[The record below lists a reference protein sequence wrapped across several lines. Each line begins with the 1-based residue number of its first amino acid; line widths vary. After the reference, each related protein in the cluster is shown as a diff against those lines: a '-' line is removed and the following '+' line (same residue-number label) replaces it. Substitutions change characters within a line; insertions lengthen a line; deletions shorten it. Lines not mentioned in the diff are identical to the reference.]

1 MGAASVAL
9 IANDLEL
16 VGRKGGDSRPK
27 SPYEAPDNLQSTATA
42 KILIAVGEGEFEGT
56 PSAQDI
62 YLDNTPLADA
72 AGNLNFPGVRWEWR
86 PGSVE
91 QSHIPGIPNVENETT
106 VNVELRS
113 DASFVR
119 ALSNTQLSA
128 ARLRFAWPMLQ
139 RQTDDGVYGYRIE
152 YAVDVATDGG
162 AYVEVLREAVD
173 GKTTT
178 RYERSRRID
187 LPKAESGWQ
196 LRVRRLTGNQN
207 NNRVAD
213 TMVIAGLSEVID
225 AKLRYPNTALL
236 FIEFSAEQFTN
247 IPAVTVKCKARKFQ
261 VPSNYD
267 PDTRTYSGVWD
278 GTFKNAWTNN
288 PAWITYGLC
297 VNDRFGLGRRIKP
310 WMVDKWELYR
320 IAQYC
325 DQLVDDGKG
334 GKEPR
339 FLCDLNLQA
348 KAEAWV
354 LLRDIAAIYRGMS
367 YWSQGQLMSQ
377 ADMPRETDFDYVF
390 TRGNVVDGKFTYGS
404 GSARTRYS
412 RALVSFDNPD
422 NNYDTDVVPVTDKR
436 LQRRYGD
443 RPVELSAIGCTRQS
457 EAQRRGK
464 WVLLTNTQDR
474 TVNFKTGMEG
484 RIPLPGY
491 VIPVAD
497 SMLAGREIGGRISAV
512 AGRVITLDRD
522 TQVKPGD
529 RLILNLPSGKAEGRT
544 VRLVAGRQV
553 TVTTDYSEAPA
564 SQLVWAIDADDL
576 RIQLYRVMK
585 VARDT
590 DGNYTIDALQYEPSK
605 FDAIDTGAR
614 LETRPISVVPISS
627 IEAPASVAITAFHSL
642 DQGIAINTMTIA
654 WPSVSGAVAYDV
666 EWRKDSGNWIRL
678 PRTGAL
684 SVDVVGIYTGGYV
697 ARVRAV
703 SAWDVSSIWR
713 ESMQTQLEGK
723 TGAPPALASLATT
736 PLVFGIGLKWL
747 FPEGVEDTQRT
758 EVEYANNATGQNAL
772 KLGDFA
778 YPQSEHELHGLGAGR
793 RFWFRARLVDRTG
806 NVGAWTAW
814 VDGISSTDTSAYDEY
829 FSGLINDSAL
839 GQQLAERIDLIDGDG
854 DGSVNQRIEE
864 ARQALEEQI
873 GDIVDGLA
881 YNPASTYAAGD
892 TVRGVA
898 GSAGGRR
905 LYQATQTVPINT
917 PPPNADYWLDVGQVV
932 ESANGIAL
940 QVEKNTADIG
950 VLDGQVTA
958 QASKVEALRAAYRED
973 DGAVDLEN
981 ALNGWDSA
989 ANYAQEVKVR
999 SRQNQALVSRVTS
1012 LSSEVGENKAAL
1024 TTLEQTVATD
1034 REATATQLE
1043 QLETSV
1049 GGNTT
1054 KIQQEAE
1061 ARANADEALGKR
1073 VDQVTATVGEAA
1085 TQASLREEQEARA
1098 DADSALARAVQEV
1111 QVVAG
1116 DASAAVQVTSQAL
1129 ASLEGDLSTM
1139 WSVKLQIAQ
1148 GGLYEWAGFGLGLE
1162 EQEGVVQS
1170 TFAIRANLFSILN
1183 ATGGGAVAPF
1193 VVQNGQT
1200 IISSAVIGDATIS
1213 WLKIGDDVQ
1222 STNYVA
1228 GESGWRLSKAGGIE
1242 FNGTV
1247 AGQGRMSIN
1256 NQVLQ
1261 VFDSNGRLRVRLGL
1275 F

>member
-1 MGAASVAL
+1 MGAASVAV
-9 IANDLEL
+9 IADDLEL
-16 VGRKGGDSRPK
+16 IGRKGGESKPK

-42 KILIAVGEGEFEGT
+42 KILIAVGEGEFEGVPT
-56 PSAQDI
+56 AQDI
-62 YLDNTPLADA
+62 FLDNTPLADA

-267 PDTRTYSGVWD
+267 SETRTYSGVWD

-354 LLRDIAAIYRGMS
+354 LLRDIAAIYRGMT

-474 TVNFKTGMEG
+474 TVNFKTGLEG

-497 SMLAGREIGGRISAV
+497 SLLAGREIGGRISAV

-522 TQVKPGD
+522 AQVKPGD

-564 SQLVWAIDADDL
+564 PQLVWAIDAEDL

-585 VARDT
+585 VARDA

-723 TGAPPALASLATT
+723 IGAPPALASLATT

-758 EVEYANNATGQNAL
+758 EVEYANNATGQNAS

-778 YPQSEHELHGLGAGR
+778 YPQSEHELHGLAAGT

-806 NVGAWTAW
+806 NVGAWSSW
-814 VDGISSTDTSAYDEY
+814 VDGISSTDTNAYDEY
-829 FSGLINDSAL
+829 FKERINNTAL
-839 GQQLAERIDLIDGDG
+839 GKQLADRIDLIDGNG
-854 DGSVNQRIEE
+854 AGSVNERIEE
-864 ARQALEEQI
+864 AREALEQQI
-873 GDIVDGLA
+873 GDIVDGMA
-881 YNPASTYAAGD
+881 YNPSSTYAAGD
-892 TVRGVA
+892 TVRGVP
-898 GSAGGRR
+898 GGPGGRR
-905 LYQATQTVPINT
+905 LYQATRAVPLNT
-917 PPPNADYWLDVGQVV
+917 PPPDGQYWLDVGQVV

-940 QVEKNTADIG
+940 QVEKNTADISE
-950 VLDGQVTA
+950 LDGQVTA

-973 DGAVDLEN
+973 DGAGDLEN
-981 ALNGWDSA
+981 ALIGWDSA

-999 SRQNQALVSRVTS
+999 SRQNQAMVSRVTS

-1054 KIQQEAE
+1054 KIQEESQ
-1061 ARANADEALGKR
+1061 ARATADEALGTR
-1073 VDQVTATVGEAA
+1073 LEQVSATAAGAA
-1085 TQASLREEQEARA
+1085 TQAALVEEQQARA
-1098 DADSALARAVQEV
+1098 DADSALATSVQQV
-1111 QVVAG
+1111 QAVAG
-1116 DASAAVQVTSQAL
+1116 ETSAAVKITAEAL
-1129 ASLEGDLSTM
+1129 AELNGKVMASLGLKVAINENDQLYVASMGLSIEDGDEGMQSQILFLADRIAFLNSINGEATPM
-1139 WSVKLQIAQ
+1139 FTLQGGQAFFNSALFDRATIAQ
-1148 GGLYEWAGFGLGLE
+1148 LIVSGQLRSPNYIAGQSGILLDFVTGYSE
-1162 EQEGVVQS
+1162 NNGV
-1170 TFAIRANLFSILN
+1170 
-1183 ATGGGAVAPF
+1183 GGAGRRAE
-1193 VVQNGQT
+1193 T
-1200 IISSAVIGDATIS
+1200 STSSRWYDA
-1213 WLKIGDDVQ
+1213 
-1222 STNYVA
+1222 
-1228 GESGWRLSKAGGIE
+1228 
-1242 FNGTV
+1242 
-1247 AGQGRMSIN
+1247 
-1256 NQVLQ
+1256 
-1261 VFDSNGRLRVRLGL
+1261 NGRLRIKIEV
-1275 F
+1275 

>member
-1 MGAASVAL
+1 MGAAREAVVG
-9 IANDLEL
+9 DHLEL
-16 VGRKGGDSRPK
+16 SGRKGGESKPK

-56 PSAQDI
+56 PTAQNI
-62 YLDNTPLADA
+62 FLDNTPLADA

-113 DASFVR
+113 DTAFVR

-128 ARLRFAWPMLQ
+128 VRLRFAWPALQ
-139 RQTDDGVYGYRIE
+139 RQDSEGNLGGYRIE

-162 AYVEVLREAVD
+162 AYVEALREAVD

-187 LPKAESGWQ
+187 LPKAETGWQ
-196 LRVRRLTGNQN
+196 LRVRRLTANQN
-207 NNRVAD
+207 NNRIAD
-213 TMVIAGLSEVID
+213 TMIIAGLSEVID

-267 PDTRTYSGVWD
+267 SETRTYSGVWD

-334 GKEPR
+334 GQEPR

-354 LLRDIAAIYRGMS
+354 LLRDIAAIYRGMT

-497 SMLAGREIGGRISAV
+497 SLLAGREIGGRIAAV

-544 VRLVAGRQV
+544 VRLVAGRHV
-553 TVTTDYSEAPA
+553 TVTTDYSEVPAP
-564 SQLVWAIDADDL
+564 QLVWAIDADDL

-590 DGNYTIDALQYEPSK
+590 DGNYTIDALQYEPTK

-703 SAWDVSSIWR
+703 SAWEVSSIWR

-736 PLVFGIGLKWL
+736 PLIFGIGLKWL

-778 YPQSEHELHGLGAGR
+778 YPQSEHELHGLAAGV

-814 VDGISSTDTSAYDEY
+814 VEGISSTDVSAYDAY
-829 FSGLINDSAL
+829 FAGKINRTAL
-839 GQQLAERIDLIDGDG
+839 GQYLGEKIDLID
-854 DGSVNQRIEE
+854 E
-864 ARQALEEQI
+864 LEREI
-873 GDIVDGLA
+873 GELSDALA
-881 YNPASTYAAGD
+881 YDPTQTYVAGD
-892 TVRGVA
+892 TVRG
-898 GSAGGRR
+898 GPGGRR
-905 LYQATQTVPINT
+905 LYQALDDVPAET
-917 PPPNADYWLDVGQVV
+917 PPPAADYWLDIGQVV
-932 ESANGIAL
+932 QDANGLAQ
-940 QVEKNTADIG
+940 QVQKNTAGLSEI
-950 VLDGQVTA
+950 DGKVTA
-958 QASKVEALRAAYRED
+958 QATSLDSLRAAWRD
-973 DGAVDLEN
+973 DNADGDLEG
-981 ALNGWDSA
+981 ALQAWDSTA
-989 ANYAQEVKVR
+989 KFAQEVKVR
-999 SRQNQALVSRVTS
+999 ATQNESLVQRLTTLDSKVGENAASITELERTVATDLVAVAEQVQELQA
-1012 LSSEVGENKAAL
+1012 EVGEN
-1024 TTLEQTVATD
+1024 
-1034 REATATQLE
+1034 
-1043 QLETSV
+1043 
-1049 GGNTT
+1049 
-1054 KIQQEAE
+1054 
-1061 ARANADEALGKR
+1061 
-1073 VDQVTATVGEAA
+1073 
-1085 TQASLREEQEARA
+1085 
-1098 DADSALARAVQEV
+1098 
-1111 QVVAG
+1111 
-1116 DASAAVQVTSQAL
+1116 SAAVQVVAKAQADI
-1129 ASLEGDLSTM
+1129 EGGLSTM
-1139 WSVKLQIAQ
+1139 WAVKLQVAQ
-1148 GGLYEWAGFGLGLE
+1148 GGLYEWAGFGLGIE

-1222 STNYVA
+1222 SSDYVA
-1228 GESGWRLSKAGGIE
+1228 GQRGWRLSKGGSIE
-1242 FNGTV
+1242 FNGVVSGGGRLTV
-1247 AGQGRMSIN
+1247 T
-1256 NQVLQ
+1256 NQLIQ
-1261 VFDSNGRLRVRLGL
+1261 VFDPNGTLRVRLGI
-1275 F
+1275 FP

>member
-1 MGAASVAL
+1 MGAAREAVAG
-9 IANDLEL
+9 DHLEL
-16 VGRKGGDSRPK
+16 SGRKGGESKPK

-56 PSAQDI
+56 PTAQNI
-62 YLDNTPLADA
+62 FLDNTPLADA

-113 DASFVR
+113 DTAFVR

-128 ARLRFAWPMLQ
+128 VRLRFAWPALQ
-139 RQTDDGVYGYRIE
+139 RQDSEGNLGGYRIE

-162 AYVEVLREAVD
+162 AYVEALREAVD

-187 LPKAESGWQ
+187 LPKAETGWQ
-196 LRVRRLTGNQN
+196 LRVRRLTANQN
-207 NNRVAD
+207 NNRIAD
-213 TMVIAGLSEVID
+213 TMIIAGLSEVID

-267 PDTRTYSGVWD
+267 PETRTYSGVWD

-334 GKEPR
+334 GQEPR

-354 LLRDIAAIYRGMS
+354 LLRDIAAIYRGMT

-474 TVNFKTGMEG
+474 TVNFKTGLEG

-497 SMLAGREIGGRISAV
+497 SLLAGREIGGRISAV
-512 AGRVITLDRD
+512 AGRVVTLDRD

-564 SQLVWAIDADDL
+564 PQLVWAIDADDL

-666 EWRKDSGNWIRL
+666 EWRKDSGNWIRM

-684 SVDVVGIYTGGYV
+684 SVDVVGIYSGGYV

-713 ESMQTQLEGK
+713 DSMQTQLEGK
-723 TGAPPALASLATT
+723 TGAPPALASLTTT
-736 PLVFGIGLKWL
+736 PLIFGIGLKWL

-778 YPQSEHELHGLGAGR
+778 YPQSEHELHGLAAGV

-814 VDGISSTDTSAYDEY
+814 VDGISSTDVSAYDAY
-829 FSGLINDSAL
+829 FAGKINRTAL
-839 GQQLAERIDLIDGDG
+839 GQYLGDKIDLID
-854 DGSVNQRIEE
+854 E
-864 ARQALEEQI
+864 LEREI
-873 GDIVDGLA
+873 SELSDALA
-881 YNPASTYAAGD
+881 YDPAQTYVAGD
-892 TVRGVA
+892 TVRG
-898 GSAGGRR
+898 GPGGRR
-905 LYQATQTVPINT
+905 LYQALDDVPVDT
-917 PPPNADYWLDVGQVV
+917 PPPAAEYWLDIGQVV
-932 ESANGIAL
+932 QDANGLAQ
-940 QVEKNTADIG
+940 QVQKNTAGLSEI
-950 VLDGQVTA
+950 DGKVTA
-958 QASKVEALRAAYRED
+958 QATSLDSLRAAWRD
-973 DGAVDLEN
+973 DNADGDLEG
-981 ALNGWDSA
+981 ALQAWDSTA
-989 ANYAQEVKVR
+989 KFAQEVKVR
-999 SRQNQALVSRVTS
+999 STQNESLVQRLTTLDSKVGENAATITELERAVATDLVAVAEQVQELQA
-1012 LSSEVGENKAAL
+1012 EVGEN
-1024 TTLEQTVATD
+1024 
-1034 REATATQLE
+1034 
-1043 QLETSV
+1043 
-1049 GGNTT
+1049 
-1054 KIQQEAE
+1054 
-1061 ARANADEALGKR
+1061 
-1073 VDQVTATVGEAA
+1073 
-1085 TQASLREEQEARA
+1085 
-1098 DADSALARAVQEV
+1098 
-1111 QVVAG
+1111 
-1116 DASAAVQVTSQAL
+1116 SAAVQVVAKAQADI
-1129 ASLEGDLSTM
+1129 EGGLSTM
-1139 WSVKLQIAQ
+1139 WAVKLQVAQ
-1148 GGLYEWAGFGLGLE
+1148 GGLYEWAGFALGI
-1162 EQEGVVQS
+1162 EQDEGVVQS

-1200 IISSAVIGDATIS
+1200 FIDSAMIRRADIEQLIVTGQLRSPD
-1213 WLKIGDDVQ
+1213 
-1222 STNYVA
+1222 YVA
-1228 GESGWRLSKAGGIE
+1228 GQRGILINFVTGQFE
-1242 FNGTV
+1242 LNGTIP
-1247 AGQGRMSIN
+1247 GQGRKRIT
-1256 NQVLQ
+1256 NQLEEIWDANGVLRQ
-1261 VFDSNGRLRVRLGL
+1261 RSGIWGS
-1275 F
+1275 

>member
-1 MGAASVAL
+1 MGAAREAVA
-9 IANDLEL
+9 DDHLEL
-16 VGRKGGDSRPK
+16 AGRKGGSSKPK

-42 KILIAVGEGEFEGT
+42 KILIAVGEGEFEGIPT
-56 PSAQDI
+56 AQDI
-62 YLDNTPLADA
+62 FLDNTPLADA
-72 AGNLNFPGVRWEWR
+72 AGNLNFPAVRWEWR

-91 QSHIPGIPNVENETT
+91 QNHIPGIPNVENETT

-113 DASFVR
+113 DTAFVR

-128 ARLRFAWPMLQ
+128 VRLRFAWPALQ
-139 RQTDDGVYGYRIE
+139 RQDSEGNLGGYRIE

-162 AYVEVLREAVD
+162 AYVEALREAVD

-196 LRVRRLTGNQN
+196 LRVRRLTANQN
-207 NNRVAD
+207 NNRIAD
-213 TMVIAGLSEVID
+213 TMIIAGLSEVID

-267 PDTRTYSGVWD
+267 PQTRTYSGVWD

-297 VNDRFGLGRRIKP
+297 VSDRFGLGRRIKP

-334 GKEPR
+334 GQEPR

-354 LLRDIAAIYRGMS
+354 LLRDIAAIYRGMT

-474 TVNFKTGMEG
+474 TVNFKTGLEG

-497 SMLAGREIGGRISAV
+497 SLLAGREIGGRISAV

-564 SQLVWAIDADDL
+564 PQLVWAIDADDL

-654 WPSVSGAVAYDV
+654 WPSVAGAVAYDV

-713 ESMQTQLEGK
+713 DSMLTQLEGK
-723 TGAPPALASLATT
+723 TGAPPALASLTT
-736 PLVFGIGLKWL
+736 APLIFGIGLKWL

-778 YPQSEHELHGLGAGR
+778 YPQSEHELHGLAAGV

-814 VDGISSTDTSAYDEY
+814 VDGISSTDVSKYDEY
-829 FSGLINDSAL
+829 FAERINSSAL
-839 GQQLAERIDLIDGDG
+839 GQHLAERIDLIDGDG
-854 DGSVNQRIEE
+854 PGSVNDRLNEVREE
-864 ARQALEEQI
+864 LEQQI
-873 GDIVDGLA
+873 GDIVDALA
-881 YNPASTYAAGD
+881 YDPALTYAAGD
-892 TVRGVA
+892 TVRG
-898 GSAGGRR
+898 GPNGRR
-905 LYQATQTVPINT
+905 LYQAIQAVPLDT
-917 PPPNADYWLDVGQVV
+917 APPNAAYWLDIGQAV
-932 ESANGIAL
+932 ESANGLAQ
-940 QVEKNTADIG
+940 QVQKNTADISA
-950 VLDGQVTA
+950 VDGKVQA
-958 QASKVEALRAAYRED
+958 QASTLEVLRAAARSD
-973 DGAVDLEN
+973 DGTGDLED
-981 ALNGWDSA
+981 ALRGW
-989 ANYAQEVKVR
+989 NTVAQVVEETKVR
-999 SRQNQALVSRVTS
+999 ATEDEALAQRI
-1012 LSSEVGENKAAL
+1012 
-1024 TTLEQTVATD
+1024 TTLDASVGQNSASITELSQVVVTD
-1034 REATATQLE
+1034 RQATATQLT
-1043 QLETSV
+1043 QLKTSV
-1049 GGNTT
+1049 DGNVAAIT
-1054 KIQQEAE
+1054 QEATARSSADE
-1061 ARANADEALGKR
+1061 ALGTRIDQVKATADGAATSAQLTQEQQARANADGALAQ
-1073 VDQVTATVGEAA
+1073 QVQQVQAVAGEA
-1085 TQASLREEQEARA
+1085 S
-1098 DADSALARAVQEV
+1098 S
-1111 QVVAG
+1111 
-1116 DASAAVQVTSQAL
+1116 AVQVTANAL
-1129 ASLEGDLSTM
+1129 AKLNGEVSTM
-1139 WSVKLQIAQ
+1139 WAVKLQVGQ
-1148 GGLYEWAGFGLGLE
+1148 GGVYEWAGFGLGLE
-1162 EQEGVVQS
+1162 EQGGVVQS

-1200 IISSAVIGDATIS
+1200 FIDSAMIRRADIERLIVTGELRSPD
-1213 WLKIGDDVQ
+1213 
-1222 STNYVA
+1222 YVA
-1228 GESGWRLSKAGGIE
+1228 GSRGIRINFVTNDFE
-1242 FNGTV
+1242 INSPLDN
-1247 AGQGRMSIN
+1247 QGRMTISSNRLVVYDEN
-1256 NQVLQ
+1256 NVDRITIGKL
-1261 VFDSNGRLRVRLGL
+1261 D
-1275 F
+1275 

>member
-1 MGAASVAL
+1 MGAASVAV
-9 IANDLEL
+9 IADDLEL
-16 VGRKGGDSRPK
+16 AGRKGGSSKPK

-113 DASFVR
+113 DTAFVR

-128 ARLRFAWPMLQ
+128 ARVRFAWPMLQ

-267 PDTRTYSGVWD
+267 PETRTYSGVWD

-297 VNDRFGLGRRIKP
+297 VNDRFGLGRRIKA

-334 GKEPR
+334 GQEPR

-354 LLRDIAAIYRGMS
+354 LLRDIAAIYRGMT

-497 SMLAGREIGGRISAV
+497 SLLAGREVGGRISAV

-564 SQLVWAIDADDL
+564 PQLVWAIDADDL

-723 TGAPPALASLATT
+723 TGAPPALASLATA

-758 EVEYANNATGQNAL
+758 EFEYANNATGQNAL

-778 YPQSEHELHGLGAGR
+778 YPQSEHELHGLAAGV

-806 NVGAWTAW
+806 NIGPWTAW
-814 VDGISSTDTSAYDEY
+814 VDGISSTDVSKYDEY
-829 FSGLINDSAL
+829 FAEKIGETAL
-839 GQQLAERIDLIDGDG
+839 GQHLAERIDLIDGDG
-854 DGSVNQRIEE
+854 PGSVNDRLNEVREE
-864 ARQALEEQI
+864 LEQQI
-873 GDIVDGLA
+873 GDLVDALA
-881 YNPASTYAAGD
+881 YDPALPYAAGD
-892 TVRGVA
+892 TVRG
-898 GSAGGRR
+898 GPNGRR
-905 LYQATQTVPINT
+905 LYQAIQAVPRDT
-917 PPPNADYWLDVGQVV
+917 APPNAAYWLDVGQAV
-932 ESANGIAL
+932 ESANGLAL
-940 QVEKNTADIG
+940 QVQKNTADISD
-950 VLDGQVTA
+950 VDGKVQA
-958 QASKVEALRAAYRED
+958 QASTLEVLRAAARSD
-973 DGAVDLEN
+973 DGTGDLED
-981 ALNGWDSA
+981 ALRGW
-989 ANYAQEVKVR
+989 NTVVQVVEETKVR
-999 SRQNQALVSRVTS
+999 ATEDEALARRI
-1012 LSSEVGENKAAL
+1012 
-1024 TTLEQTVATD
+1024 TTLDASVGQASASITELSQVVATD
-1034 REATATQLE
+1034 RQATATQLT
-1043 QLETSV
+1043 QLKTSV
-1049 GGNTT
+1049 EGNAAAIT
-1054 KIQQEAE
+1054 QEAT
-1061 ARANADEALGKR
+1061 ARSSAD
-1073 VDQVTATVGEAA
+1073 Q
-1085 TQASLREEQEARA
+1085 
-1098 DADSALARAVQEV
+1098 ALAQQVQQV
-1111 QVVAG
+1111 QAVAG
-1116 DASAAVQVTSQAL
+1116 DASSAVQITTQAL
-1129 ASLEGDLSTM
+1129 AELNGKLSAM
-1139 WSVKLQIAQ
+1139 LGIKLQVNNNGQLVVAGMGIGIENTPEGMQSQILFLADRIAMMNNINGVPTPMFTLQGGQAFFNSALFDRATIAQ
-1148 GGLYEWAGFGLGLE
+1148 LI
-1162 EQEGVVQS
+1162 V
-1170 TFAIRANLFSILN
+1170 
-1183 ATGGGAVAPF
+1183 TGELRSP
-1193 VVQNGQT
+1193 
-1200 IISSAVIGDATIS
+1200 D
-1213 WLKIGDDVQ
+1213 
-1222 STNYVA
+1222 YVA
-1228 GESGWRLSKAGGIE
+1228 GQQGILINFVTGQFE
-1242 FNGTV
+1242 LNGV
-1247 AGQGRMSIN
+1247 IPGQGRKRIT
-1256 NQVLQ
+1256 NQLEEVWDANGVLRQ
-1261 VFDSNGRLRVRLGL
+1261 RSGIWGS
-1275 F
+1275 

>member
-1 MGAASVAL
+1 MGAASVAV
-9 IANDLEL
+9 IADDLEL
-16 VGRKGGDSRPK
+16 IGRKGGESKPK

-42 KILIAVGEGEFEGT
+42 KILIAVGEGEFEGVPT
-56 PSAQDI
+56 AQDI

-128 ARLRFAWPMLQ
+128 ARLRFAWPTLQ
-139 RQTDDGVYGYRIE
+139 RQTDDGMYGYRIE

-267 PDTRTYSGVWD
+267 PETRTYTGVWD

-354 LLRDIAAIYRGMS
+354 LLRDIAAIYRGMT

-390 TRGNVVDGKFTYGS
+390 TRGNVMDGKFTYGS

-497 SMLAGREIGGRISAV
+497 SLLAGREIGGRISAV

-564 SQLVWAIDADDL
+564 PQLVWAIDADDL

-627 IEAPASVAITAFHSL
+627 IEAPASVAITPFHSL
-642 DQGIAINTMTIA
+642 DQGIAINTMMIA

-778 YPQSEHELHGLGAGR
+778 YPQSEHELHGLAAGV

-806 NVGAWTAW
+806 NIGAWTAW
-814 VDGISSTDTSAYDEY
+814 VDGISSTDVSAYDAY
-829 FSGLINDSAL
+829 FAGKINRTAL
-839 GQQLAERIDLIDGDG
+839 GQYLGEKIDLID
-854 DGSVNQRIEE
+854 E
-864 ARQALEEQI
+864 LERQI
-873 GDIVDGLA
+873 GDLSDALA
-881 YNPASTYAAGD
+881 YDPTQTYAAGD
-892 TVRGVA
+892 TVRG
-898 GSAGGRR
+898 GPGGRR
-905 LYQATQTVPINT
+905 LYQALDDVPVDT
-917 PPPNADYWLDVGQVV
+917 PPPAADYWLDIGQVV
-932 ESANGIAL
+932 QNANGLAQ
-940 QVEKNTADIG
+940 QVQKNTAGLSEI
-950 VLDGQVTA
+950 DGKVTA
-958 QASKVEALRAAYRED
+958 QATSLDSLRAAWRD
-973 DGAVDLEN
+973 DNADGDLEG
-981 ALNGWDSA
+981 ALQAWDSTA
-989 ANYAQEVKVR
+989 KFAQEVKVR
-999 SRQNQALVSRVTS
+999 ATQNASLVQRLTTLDSKVGENAATITELERAVATDLVAVAERVQELQA
-1012 LSSEVGENKAAL
+1012 EVGEN
-1024 TTLEQTVATD
+1024 
-1034 REATATQLE
+1034 
-1043 QLETSV
+1043 
-1049 GGNTT
+1049 
-1054 KIQQEAE
+1054 
-1061 ARANADEALGKR
+1061 
-1073 VDQVTATVGEAA
+1073 
-1085 TQASLREEQEARA
+1085 
-1098 DADSALARAVQEV
+1098 
-1111 QVVAG
+1111 
-1116 DASAAVQVTSQAL
+1116 SAAVQVVAKAQAGI
-1129 ASLEGDLSTM
+1129 EGGLSSM
-1139 WSVKLQIAQ
+1139 WSVKVQVNSAGQ
-1148 GGLYEWAGFGLGLE
+1148 YEYAGIGLGVE
-1162 EQEGVVQS
+1162 NVEGSLQS
-1170 TFAIRANLFSILN
+1170 QFLVRANRFAILN
-1183 ATGGGAVAPF
+1183 NTGGGAVAPF

-1200 IISSAVIGDATIS
+1200 FIDSAMIRRADIEQLIVTGE
-1213 WLKIGDDVQ
+1213 LKSPD
-1222 STNYVA
+1222 YVA
-1228 GESGWRLSKAGGIE
+1228 GQRGIRLNFVTGEYEMNGSAPGGGRKVDTNRATKIYDA
-1242 FNGTV
+1242 NG
-1247 AGQGRMSIN
+1247 I
-1256 NQVLQ
+1256 
-1261 VFDSNGRLRVRLGL
+1261 LRTQLGDL
-1275 F
+1275 NA

>member
-1 MGAASVAL
+1 MGAMLDTVT
-9 IANDLEL
+9 DEVVEL
-16 VGRKGGDSRPK
+16 VGRKGGSSKPK
-27 SPYEAPDNLQSTATA
+27 APYEAPDSLQSTATA
-42 KILIAVGEGEFEGT
+42 KILIAVGEGEFAGT
-56 PSAQDI
+56 PTARDI
-62 YLDNTPLADA
+62 YLDNTPLMDA
-72 AGNLNFPGVRWEWR
+72 GGNMNFPGVKWEWR
-86 PGSVE
+86 PGSLE

-106 VNVELRS
+106 VNVELRA

-119 ALSNTQLSA
+119 AISNTQLSA
-128 ARLRFAWPMLQ
+128 VRLRFAWPALQ
-139 RQTDDGVYGYRIE
+139 SQDSEGNVGGYRIG

-162 AYVEVLREAVD
+162 AYQEALREAVD

-187 LPKAESGWQ
+187 LPPAESGWQ
-196 LRVRRLTGNQN
+196 LRVRRLTPNQG

-213 TMVIAGLSEVID
+213 AMIIAGLSEVID

-236 FIEFSAEQFTN
+236 YIEFSAEQFTN
-247 IPAVTVKCKARKFQ
+247 IPAVTVDCKARKFQ

-267 PDTRTYSGVWD
+267 PETRTYSGIWD
-278 GTFKNAWTNN
+278 GTFKSAWTNN
-288 PAWITYGLC
+288 PAWVTYGLC
-297 VNDRFGLGRRIKP
+297 VNDRFGLGRRIKA

-325 DQLVDDGKG
+325 DQLVDDGQG
-334 GKEPR
+334 GQEPR
-339 FLCDLNLQA
+339 FLCDMNLQA

-354 LLRDIAAIYRGMS
+354 LLRDIAAIYRGMT
-367 YWSQGQLMSQ
+367 YWSQGQVMSQ

-390 TRGNVVDGKFTYGS
+390 TRANVVDGKFTYGS

-412 RALVSFDNPD
+412 RALVSYDNPA

-443 RPVELSAIGCTRQS
+443 RPVEISAICCKRQS

-474 TVNFKTGMEG
+474 TVSFSTGLEG

-497 SMLAGREIGGRISAV
+497 SLLAGREIGGRISAV

-522 TQVKPGD
+522 APIKPGD
-529 RLILNLPSGKAEGRT
+529 RLIVNLPSGKAEGRT
-544 VRLVAGRQV
+544 VQLVAGRRV
-553 TVTTDYSEAPA
+553 TVTSAYSEAPQP
-564 SQLVWAIDADDL
+564 QLAWAIDADDL

-654 WPSVSGAVAYDV
+654 WPSVAGAVAYDV
-666 EWRKDSGNWIRL
+666 EWRKDFGNWIRL

-684 SVDVVGIYTGGYV
+684 SVDVPGIYTGGYV

-703 SAWDVSSIWR
+703 SSWDVSSIWR
-713 ESMQTQLEGK
+713 ESMLTMLEGK
-723 TGAPPALASLATT
+723 VGEPPALAALRTSS
-736 PLVFGIGLKWL
+736 LVFGIGLRWL
-747 FPEGVEDTQRT
+747 FPEGVEDTQRI
-758 EVEYANNATGQNAL
+758 EVEYANNATGQNSL

-778 YPQSEHELHGLGAGR
+778 YPQESHELHGLSAGR
-793 RFWFRARLVDRTG
+793 RFWFRARIVDRSG
-806 NVGAWTAW
+806 NVSAWTAW
-814 VDGISSTDTSAYDEY
+814 VDGISSTDTNAYDEY
-829 FSGLINDSAL
+829 FKEQINNTAL
-839 GQQLAERIDLIDGDG
+839 GKQLAERIDLIDGNG

-873 GDIVDGLA
+873 GDIVDGMA
-881 YNPASTYAAGD
+881 YSPTSTYAAGD

-898 GSAGGRR
+898 GGPGGRR
-905 LYQATQTVPINT
+905 LYQATQAVPVNT

-940 QVEKNTADIG
+940 QVEKNTADITE
-950 VLDGQVTA
+950 LDGQVTA

-973 DGAVDLEN
+973 DGAGDLEN

-1034 REATATQLE
+1034 REATATQLQ

-1054 KIQQEAE
+1054 KIQQESE
-1061 ARANADEALGKR
+1061 ARANADQALGAR
-1073 VDQVTATVGEAA
+1073 IEQVSATAGDAA
-1085 TQASLREEQEARA
+1085 TQAALRDEQRARA
-1098 DADSALARAVQEV
+1098 DADSALATSVQQV
-1111 QVVAG
+1111 QAVAG
-1116 DASAAVQVTSQAL
+1116 DASAAVQITAEAL
-1129 ASLEGDLSTM
+1129 AELNGKVMANLGLKVAVNENGQLYVASMGFSIEEGDEGTQS
-1139 WSVKLQIAQ
+1139 QILFLADRIAFLNSINGEATPMFTLQ
-1148 GGLYEWAGFGLGLE
+1148 GGQAFFNSAMFKRADIEELIVSGQLKSPNYIAGQRGILLDFVTGYSE
-1162 EQEGVVQS
+1162 NNGV
-1170 TFAIRANLFSILN
+1170 
-1183 ATGGGAVAPF
+1183 GGAGRRAE
-1193 VVQNGQT
+1193 T
-1200 IISSAVIGDATIS
+1200 STSSRWYDA
-1213 WLKIGDDVQ
+1213 
-1222 STNYVA
+1222 
-1228 GESGWRLSKAGGIE
+1228 
-1242 FNGTV
+1242 
-1247 AGQGRMSIN
+1247 
-1256 NQVLQ
+1256 
-1261 VFDSNGRLRVRLGL
+1261 NGRLRIKIEV
-1275 F
+1275 